1 MSGGLITS
9 LMLNEEYVVHVL
21 GFERSAL
28 NEGRYNMRMQQEIFA
43 MHLMTEGWFS
53 DGVEYLKKK
62 GIEGYEAVKD
72 KALEVPNAIKDFGN
86 DINGLVA
93 GLTAMVKDPEEAKA
107 YSAGI
112 LGGVRLWPKKINK
125 SLKTIQ
131 KWLEDHNMP
140 TFAKGV
146 GKIRTLIGELWQSVG
161 KVSGWMKSIS
171 MLAFGLSVKYI
182 EEEFGILEKT
192 QKVTSIL
199 ADPMELVKDF
209 GGAVA
214 DAGSD
219 VLDDVKDFFAGKI
232 TDLAKDSD
240 LYKKIAAFLEEKLGF
255 VNEIKEKF
263 IDIGKQVAGS
273 VVSQFAGPIAWI
285 KQLVDLFKSSSWVIG
300 NLNKMLVKMSFD

>member
-21 GFERSAL
+21 GFERSTL
-28 NEGRYNMRMQQEIFA
+28 NEGRYNMGMQQEILHA
-43 MHLMTEGWFS
+43 HLLAENWLKQGFK
-53 DGVEYLKKK
+53 DLKKAGVK
-62 GIEGYEAVKD
+62 GWEAVKD

-86 DINGLVA
+86 NINGLVA
-93 GLTAMVKDPEEAKA
+93 GLTAMVNDPEEAKA
-107 YSAGI
+107 YSVGI
-112 LGGVRLWPKKINK
+112 MGQVRLWPKKLNK

-146 GKIRTLIGELWQSVG
+146 GKIRDLIIELWKSVQN
-161 KVSGWMKSIS
+161 VSGWMKSIS
-171 MLAFGLSVKYI
+171 MLAFGLLIKYV

-192 QKVTSIL
+192 RKVTKIL

-214 DAGSD
+214 DAGEE

-240 LYKKIAAFLEEKLGF
+240 LYKKIAGFLEEKLGF
-255 VNEIKEKF
+255 VQEIKKKF
-263 IDIGKQVAGS
+263 IDIGTQIAGS

-285 KQLVDLFKSSSWVIG
+285 KQLVDLFKSSSWVVG
-300 NLNKMLVKMSFD
+300 NLNKMLVRMSF